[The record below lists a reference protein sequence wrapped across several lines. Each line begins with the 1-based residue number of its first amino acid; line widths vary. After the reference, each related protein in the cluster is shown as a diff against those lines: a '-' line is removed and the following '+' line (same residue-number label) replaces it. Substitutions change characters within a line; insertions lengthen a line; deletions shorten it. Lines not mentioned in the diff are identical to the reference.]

1 MILPSNDVLIMQSL
15 GDTAVSI
22 WLYVFAFRTKDPE
35 VMKAAPDPV
44 GPENNASLMELAR
57 KAGIVIAAWGNDGAF
72 LGRSLVVR
80 TMIPNLSCLNLN
92 KTGEPAHPLYQR
104 KSILPTRF
112 N

>member
-1 MILPSNDVLIMQSL
+1 MAN
-15 GDTAVSI
+15 
-22 WLYVFAFRTKDPE
+22 VFAFRTKDPE